1 MNLKLML
8 PPALRIACFPTLSRL
23 GFPRFFAV
31 ARSAGFAFALITLSC
46 SATLS
51 FAANPAS
58 PSPDIAG
65 RDVPPR
71 LQLSTPIDQQ
81 ISPFTGYTRRHWLE
95 ITERLLAGA
104 LPYFGTAS
112 GMPDLPAPASEPAY
126 VAIAFPTK
134 KQALERIMMLAV
146 IYSGATGRDTIP
158 GYNGSITAPFR
169 KAMTQALDRSSP
181 HFWGAPANAEHAGSI
196 FALGALLSPKF
207 FWEPFSEAQRG
218 YLLDYLQLLGKS
230 RSYDNN
236 HYYFHAMTVPL
247 LELHGRDSNRAHHT
261 AMLERLF
268 NWYRGDGWFI
278 DGSNRSFDKYNAWG
292 FHLYN
297 LALFRFDAT
306 WRERFGPQIK
316 QATTDYLRG
325 YPYLFGRD
333 GGPIPWG
340 RSLSYRFAELAPLGW
355 ASLNGINPLPPGEAR
370 RIASG
375 ALRYFWE
382 HGAQDKDGL
391 LHVGYRGTNGV
402 VAEFYSG
409 LGTSYWAAQGLVAL
423 LIPENDPFWTDPE
436 LPMPADGGEHMK
448 VIAGAEM
455 VAHVRSDGEARL
467 YPVGQP
473 FSRAHDHWQRGVK
486 YEQHAYSSALG
497 WAALGEGTDLGAG
510 RTGISLDGTTWSY
523 RDHARV
529 LSMKSDHVASAW
541 SFDVNLTYKPAADD
555 RSELI
560 THTLI
565 GRSGEVH
572 VFWHQSPQPV
582 FLHLGGYGIA
592 APTADAVAVN
602 RSPTAIEI
610 RTPEYHSVLRVLEA
624 PVGAFS
630 HEVLTPREGWAQAHL
645 FGAVGTFPAWRSASV
660 MPANTPVVIFVD
672 GGHSRPLST
681 PDLRMESAPG
691 KLTIHF
697 DETSHMIPT
706 PW

>member
-1 MNLKLML
+1 M
-8 PPALRIACFPTLSRL
+8 T
-23 GFPRFFAV
+23 
-31 ARSAGFAFALITLSC
+31 LITLPPIDIREKASPGL
-46 SATLS
+46 SRTRLPRFRTLAQRVGIAFAIIAFISTGNLS
-51 FAANPAS
+51 FAASNSQGSSGIPYS
-58 PSPDIAG
+58 DLPQ
-65 RDVPPR
+65 R
-71 LQLSTPIDQQ
+71 LRLSTPLDQQ
-81 ISPFTGYTRRHWLE
+81 RSPYTGYTRRHWLE
-95 ITERLLAGA
+95 ITERLLAGV
-104 LPYFGTAS
+104 LPYFDTLS
-112 GMPDLPAPASEPAY
+112 GMPALPAPAGEPAY
-126 VAIAFPTK
+126 LAMVVATN
-134 KQALERIMMLAV
+134 KQAFERIMMLAV

-158 GYNGSITAPFR
+158 GYDGSITAPFR
-169 KAMTQALDRSSP
+169 KAMTQALDPASP

-196 FALGALLSPKF
+196 FALGALLAPKF
-207 FWEPFSEAQRG
+207 FWEPFTETQRG
-218 YLLDYLQLLGKS
+218 HLLDYLRLLGTS

-297 LALFRFDAT
+297 LALLRFDAQ
-306 WRERFGPQIK
+306 WRERFGARIE
-316 QATTDYLRG
+316 QATKTYLET
-325 YPYLFGRD
+325 YQYLFGRD

-340 RSLSYRFAELAPLGW
+340 RSLSYRFAELAPIGW

-382 HGAQDKDGL
+382 HGAQNEDGSL
-391 LHVGYRGTNGV
+391 QVGYRGTNGV

-436 LPMPADGGEHMK
+436 LPMPADSGDHVR
-448 VIAGAEM
+448 VIPGAEM
-455 VAHVRSDGEARL
+455 VAHVRANGEARL

-529 LSMKSDHVASAW
+529 LSMKDDHVASAW
-541 SFDVNLTYKPAADD
+541 SFDIALTYQPAADD

-565 GRSGEVH
+565 GRTGEVH

-592 APTADAVAVN
+592 APSVESVATQL
-602 RSPTAIEI
+602 SPTSIEL
-610 RTPEYHSVLRVLEA
+610 RTPDYHSVLRLLEGPA
-624 PVGAFS
+624 GALS
-630 HEVLTPREGWAQAHL
+630 H
-645 FGAVGTFPAWRSASV
+645 
-660 MPANTPVVIFVD
+660 
-672 GGHSRPLST
+672 
-681 PDLRMESAPG
+681 
-691 KLTIHF
+691 
-697 DETSHMIPT
+697 
-706 PW
+706 